1 MKKKMTTV
9 LLAIIFTTIPLIS
22 LAIEEPNPV
31 EQTQPTDKV
40 TGEVAA
46 SVLSAYIWRGQEMT
60 RHSVVIQPSITVG
73 YKGFT
78 ANVWGNID
86 TKPYSA
92 LDADYSS
99 NFTET
104 DVTLSYSRKFG
115 IVQAGAGY
123 IYYCLAAATPGGT
136 DLPDSQ
142 EVFVTLGLDM
152 ILSPTLTI
160 YKEFDYYHQWY
171 ATLGVSHTFALHE
184 KVGLKLAAQASYLKS
199 GDETTYPE
207 FDSNSLATDAKFN
220 NFHDGMFSI
229 SLPIAVTGPLTI
241 TPTATY
247 VFPLSGDAKDE
258 MKGRGLQGTI
268 PSDRDGS
275 FLYGGIILSFV
286 F

>member
-1 MKKKMTTV
+1 M
-9 LLAIIFTTIPLIS
+9 
-22 LAIEEPNPV
+22 
-31 EQTQPTDKV
+31 
-40 TGEVAA
+40 
-46 SVLSAYIWRGQEMT
+46 
-60 RHSVVIQPSITVG
+60 
-73 YKGFT
+73 
-78 ANVWGNID
+78 
-86 TKPYSA
+86 
-92 LDADYSS
+92 
-99 NFTET
+99 
-104 DVTLSYSRKFG
+104 SYSRKFG